1 MALNENN
8 DSVTENQVLLY
19 VFYLENFLY
28 KIDLLK
34 KCTLEDRKKHINLI
48 NFSLEL
54 WNVMH
59 KLIKL
64 FFINTSMFSI
74 PCQFLIRLTSISTL
88 TNKYIRY
95 CQSKDFPLV
104 SVF

>member
-1 MALNENN
+1 MLLCSKVSMALNENN

-28 KIDLLK
+28 KTDLLK
-34 KCTLEDRKKHINLI
+34 KCTLEDGKKHINLI

-64 FFINTSMFSI
+64 FS
-74 PCQFLIRLTSISTL
+74 
-88 TNKYIRY
+88 
-95 CQSKDFPLV
+95 
-104 SVF
+104 